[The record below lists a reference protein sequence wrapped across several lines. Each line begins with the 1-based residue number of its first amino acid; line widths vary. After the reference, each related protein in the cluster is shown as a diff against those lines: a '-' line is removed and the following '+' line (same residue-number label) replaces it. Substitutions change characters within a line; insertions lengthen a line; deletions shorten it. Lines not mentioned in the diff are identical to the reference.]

1 MKSCMFFSPKLHIL
15 FKYYA
20 AFIVYYQFYP
30 KLFYCKLFVS
40 VHFNHWFKIHLS
52 PLSLSHSLFSPRK
65 ISARSQSLFSLILC
79 SCATKISRGK
89 KEKQNKTFKT
99 ILTGLIL
106 NLQLLI
112 SNALSFLQSSIH
124 MSTILQNDFTYSLPA
139 YFQYISVLGVVK
151 SYSNLPPEAGCVNCL
166 TALCQK
172 LILVYAAM

>member
-1 MKSCMFFSPKLHIL
+1 M
-15 FKYYA
+15 
-20 AFIVYYQFYP
+20 
-30 KLFYCKLFVS
+30 
-40 VHFNHWFKIHLS
+40 S

-65 ISARSQSLFSLILC
+65 ISARIQSLFSLILC

-172 LILVYAAM
+172 LILVYAAMWSKPVPPFQAHAVKLMK